1 MKKIILFCFSCLPVL
16 LPAQDSL
23 NMSLLGGWDDPSL
36 PSAGSIKYND
46 IWGYADCEGNEY
58 AILGSARYIH
68 FINITGPEAPLE
80 IARFEGSVNSVW
92 RDFKTYGQY
101 AYAVADQGTDGLM
114 VFDLSQLPGSVSLV
128 FQDNENFTRSHNIF
142 IDVPT
147 ARLYLAGSNAIFNG
161 VAAYSLAENPGQP
174 AFLGTQPLPGGYFH
188 DIYVRNHI
196 AFCSHGGNGLWAY
209 DFSDF
214 DNIQVLG
221 NLTSYPE
228 QGYNHSSWLSEDG
241 AQLAFADETHGASL
255 KLVDVSDLSNI
266 RLLDLFRSELLAPE
280 VTNSI
285 AHNPFVREQYAIV
298 SYYHDGVQIFD
309 LSNPEE
315 VERVAYYDTYPENQN
330 YSGYQGCWGVYPY
343 LPSGNIIASD
353 ISHGLYILSA
363 DSISF
368 RAPEPFDAGIELV
381 SGSPSACEGDTISL
395 AAGAPGLLSYE
406 WLLDGEHLAFGAEL
420 PAVMPGAYQLVASNG
435 VCTKI
440 SEAFQLEF
448 SPLPEAELGDSP
460 FIYCG
465 EAPPAIT
472 TPSRGDNFNW
482 YLNGEL
488 VEDSHSETLEIIEGG
503 FYQVEVFS
511 NSCSRLSEEL
521 EVILGQM
528 PSPSLNIIF
537 PGTFCAGSDT
547 VEIDAAGSGNQF
559 YIIYEENSA
568 LADTFNNTYAIST
581 SGLYQ
586 IEAYTDYCS
595 LRLEPLEV
603 AFNAPV
609 VPTLT
614 IEGNV
619 LSSSPASAYQWYQ
632 DGAPISGATGR
643 SYAAEESG
651 LYSVETTDANG
662 CMARSE
668 TVLLEVAT
676 GINILTDKGVKVYPN
691 PVEGRLFLEAS
702 TPPRAFRLLGADG
715 KMITGWR
722 HWSSEPYS
730 IEMGTLPS
738 GIYLVQLLFKEG
750 VGSLRIVKR

>member
-1 MKKIILFCFSCLPVL
+1 MNKAILFLFSCLPVFL
-16 LPAQDSL
+16 HAQDSL

-58 AILGSARYIH
+58 AIMGSARYIH
-68 FINITGPEAPLE
+68 FINITGPEGPVE

-92 RDFKTYGQY
+92 RDFKTYGRY

-128 FQDNENFTRSHNIF
+128 FQDNENFTRSHNVF
-142 IDVPT
+142 IDVPA

-161 VAAYSLAENPGQP
+161 VAAYSLAEDPGQP
-174 AFLGTQPLPGGYFH
+174 AFLGTQTLPGGYFH

-228 QGYNHSSWLSEDG
+228 QGYNHASWLSEDG
-241 AQLAFADETHGASL
+241 AQLVFADETHGTSL

-309 LSNPEE
+309 LSNPEA
-315 VERVAYYDTYPENQN
+315 VERIAYYDTYPENQN
-330 YSGYQGCWGVYPY
+330 YSGYQGCWGVYPF

-353 ISHGLYILSA
+353 ISHGLFVLSA

-368 RAPEPFDAGIELV
+368 RAPEPFDAAIELV
-381 SGSPSACEGDTISL
+381 SGSLSACEGDTISL

-406 WLLDGEHLAFGAEL
+406 WLLDGEHLASGAGL
-420 PAVMPGAYQLVASNG
+420 PAVAPGAYQLVASNG
-435 VCTKI
+435 ICTKI
-440 SEAFQLEF
+440 SEALELEF
-448 SPLPEAELGDSP
+448 FSLPEAELPESP

-465 EAPPAIT
+465 EAPPAIS
-472 TPSRGDNFNW
+472 TPSQGDNYNW
-482 YLNGEL
+482 FLNGEAL
-488 VEDSHSETLEIIEGG
+488 EGPHSETLEISEGG

-511 NSCSRLSEEL
+511 NGCSRLSEEL
-521 EVILGQM
+521 EVILGEM
-528 PSPSLNIIF
+528 PSPVLNIIL
-537 PGTFCAGSDT
+537 PESFCAGSDT
-547 VEIDAAGSGNQF
+547 VAIDAGGSGNQY
-559 YIIYEENSA
+559 YIVSDGNGAILDSFIHTYTISA
-568 LADTFNNTYAIST
+568 
-581 SGLYQ
+581 SGFYQ
-586 IEAYTDYCS
+586 IEAYTEYCS

-603 AFNAPV
+603 TFNAPV

-614 IEGNV
+614 VEGNT
-619 LSSSPASAYQWYQ
+619 LSSSPASAYQWYK
-632 DGAPISGATGR
+632 DGAPISGATGQ
-643 SYAAEESG
+643 SYTAEESG

-662 CMARSE
+662 CMAQSE
-668 TVLLEVAT
+668 TILLEITT
-676 GINILTDKGVKVYPN
+676 GISILAEKGVKAYPN
-691 PVEGRLFLEAS
+691 PVEGQLFLEAPA
-702 TPPRAFRLLGADG
+702 PPRAYRLLSASGE
-715 KMITGWR
+715 MITSWR
-722 HWSSEPYS
+722 PLDSKPYI

-738 GIYLVQLLFKEG
+738 GIYLVQLLFEEE
-750 VGSLRIVKR
+750 VGSLRVARR